1 MDQKGWG
8 RVESI
13 SFCPCMLD
21 LLSPLD
27 SGADIHSSKSDTQ
40 TLGLELRFSS
50 WVPVLGLWPR
60 TEQHNGCAGSPA
72 YYWQMVGFLGPNNLM
87 SQFSHIS
94 PQESL
99 CIHAVCCV
107 CENDPDG
114 HTHPSEGFTELL
126 SVFLLS
132 CFPVN
137 TQELAHLDFP
147 CNLLPVKLA
156 PARQPCLL
164 PVATGPLLTQHGYTR
179 PLYCQMSYSKHR
191 NVIHLPWQIPRP
203 SLLSSSKL
211 DSQMHCSPSH
221 ARREAMMGLFLP
233 RTMARVWFG
242 FF

>member
-1 MDQKGWG
+1 MDVLVLLLTIGRWWDFLAPITSWANSLTSLPKNLSAYMLFAVFVRMTQMDTPTSQK
-8 RVESI
+8 
-13 SFCPCMLD
+13 
-21 LLSPLD
+21 
-27 SGADIHSSKSDTQ
+27 A
-40 TLGLELRFSS
+40 
-50 WVPVLGLWPR
+50 
-60 TEQHNGCAGSPA
+60 
-72 YYWQMVGFLGPNNLM
+72 
-87 SQFSHIS
+87 SQSC
-94 PQESL
+94 SL
-99 CIHAVCCV
+99 CFYYQ
-107 CENDPDG
+107 
-114 HTHPSEGFTELL
+114 SQW
-126 SVFLLS
+126 S

-179 PLYCQMSYSKHR
+179 LLHCQMSYSKHR